1 MNFEEKLINAFE
13 KKILNE
19 IESGYNIS
27 VGCTRYSLPDEVIQ
41 EVYQNVDMNK
51 VKKLLIEHIEE
62 IIAQQII
69 NSMMTEIKND
79 VKKIVATKQ
88 IREDMQYYL
97 RKQMEQVFS
106 TIEEE

>member
-1 MNFEEKLINAFE
+1 MKP
-13 KKILNE
+13 
-19 IESGYNIS
+19 
-27 VGCTRYSLPDEVIQ
+27 CR
-41 EVYQNVDMNK
+41 VYQNVDMNK
-51 VKKLLIEHIEE
+51 VKKLLTERIEE

-97 RKQMEQVFS
+97 RKQMEQAMQGVADA
-106 TIEEE
+106 EPAV

>member
-1 MNFEEKLINAFE
+1 MNFEEKLINVFE

-19 IESGYNIS
+19 VESGYNIN
-27 VGCTRYSLPDEVIQ
+27 VGYTRYSLPDEVIQ
-41 EVYQNVDMNK
+41 EVYQNIDMNK
-51 VKKLLIEHIEE
+51 VKKLLTERIEE

-69 NSMMTEIKND
+69 NSMMTEIKTD

-97 RKQMEQVFS
+97 RQQMDKAFS
-106 TIEEE
+106 EIKEE